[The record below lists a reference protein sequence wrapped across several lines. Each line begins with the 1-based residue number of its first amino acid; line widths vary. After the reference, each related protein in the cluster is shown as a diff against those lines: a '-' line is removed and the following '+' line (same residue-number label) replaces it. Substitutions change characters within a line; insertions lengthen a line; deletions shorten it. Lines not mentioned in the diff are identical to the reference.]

1 MQCST
6 FRRLAVAVVLA
17 LVVGRATARAEAKC
31 DDAVAQLLP
40 CSAFLKSTAGR
51 PSAGCCGAV
60 RSLDKLA
67 KSSPESRKMLCE
79 CFRDTASSFPVNLVR
94 AAKLPKLCN
103 VTSSIRLDPNL
114 HCDKL
119 SI

>member
-1 MQCST
+1 MNCCT
-6 FRRLAVAVVLA
+6 FRRMAVAVVMA
-17 LVVGRATARAEAKC
+17 LVVVRATASEEVKC
-31 DDAVAQLLP
+31 YDAVMQLLP
-40 CSAFLKSTAGR
+40 CGAFLKNTTAR
-51 PSAGCCGAV
+51 PRAACCGAV

-79 CFRDTASSFPVNLVR
+79 CFKDTASSFPVNLVR

-114 HCDKL
+114 HCNNL

>member
-1 MQCST
+1 MKCCT

-17 LVVGRATARAEAKC
+17 LVVGRATAGTEVKC
-31 DDAVAQLLP
+31 DDAVAQLQP
-40 CSAFLKSTAGR
+40 CGAFLKSTAAR
-51 PSAGCCGAV
+51 PNAAPPVAV

-67 KSSPESRKMLCE
+67 KSSPRSRKILCE
-79 CFRDTASSFPVNLVR
+79 CFKETASSFPVNLVR

-114 HCDKL
+114 HCNKL

>member
-1 MQCST
+1 MKDCT

-17 LVVGRATARAEAKC
+17 LVVGRATAGAEVTC

-40 CSAFLKSTAGR
+40 CSAFLKSTAAR
-51 PSAGCCGAV
+51 PSAACCGAV

-67 KSSPESRKMLCE
+67 KSSPASRKMLCE
-79 CFRDTASSFPVNLVR
+79 CFKETASSFPVNLVR
-94 AAKLPKLCN
+94 AAKLPKLCR
-103 VTSSIRLDPNL
+103 VTNSIRLDPSL
-114 HCDKL
+114 HCNRL

>member
-1 MQCST
+1 MKCST

-17 LVVGRATARAEAKC
+17 LVVGGATARAEVKC
-31 DDAVAQLLP
+31 DDAISQLLP
-40 CSAFLKSTAGR
+40 CSAFLKRTAAK
-51 PSAGCCGAV
+51 PSAACCGAV

-67 KSSPESRKMLCE
+67 KSSPESHKMLCE
-79 CFRDTASSFPVNLVR
+79 CFKDTASSFPVNLVR

-103 VTSSIRLDPNL
+103 VTTSMRLDPNL
-114 HCDKL
+114 HCNKL